1 MRATVSIETLRA
13 SITTAMRDAN
23 GHIPIAAKTL
33 GVSRRTL
40 ARWLVQLPDVPR
52 APRGFHI
59 GSVPAKFEYCVDFFC
74 KETGEWEELFATD
87 TRKEA
92 LGVCGDYRT
101 NAPALYRVVRRR
113 CETEGTDK

>member
-13 SITTAMRDAN
+13 AITSAMLEAN
-23 GHIPIAAKTL
+23 GHIPIAAKAL

-59 GSVPAKFEYCVDFFC
+59 AKGMNNE
-74 KETGEWEELFATD
+74 
-87 TRKEA
+87 
-92 LGVCGDYRT
+92 
-101 NAPALYRVVRRR
+101 
-113 CETEGTDK
+113 

>member
-1 MRATVSIETLRA
+1 MKATVSIETLRA
-13 SITTAMRDAN
+13 AITSAMAEAH

-59 GSVPAKFEYCVDFFC
+59 AKQ
-74 KETGEWEELFATD
+74 
-87 TRKEA
+87 
-92 LGVCGDYRT
+92 
-101 NAPALYRVVRRR
+101 
-113 CETEGTDK
+113 